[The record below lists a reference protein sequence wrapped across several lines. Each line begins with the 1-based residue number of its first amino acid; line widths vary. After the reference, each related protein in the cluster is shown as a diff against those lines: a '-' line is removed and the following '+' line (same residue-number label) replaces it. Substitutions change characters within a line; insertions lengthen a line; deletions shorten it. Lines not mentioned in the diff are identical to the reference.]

1 MRVAFGRLGWRPA
14 EFWAST
20 MTELFEGMNGWNEA
34 NGVEEKPPAP
44 SDDEMAELLAK
55 YGN

>member
-1 MRVAFGRLGWRPA
+1 MRIAFGRLGWRPA